1 MITRSDMIPTLDTE
15 LTVTD
20 QLNGSQ
26 LLLAKTAQTVVAAAP
41 TTLTPTTMT
50 TAAAVP
56 TTQTVA
62 ALPTPNRP
70 LPLNS
75 QPVVAAAGIL
85 PSPLAV
91 AALQATPVKP
101 TKTLAVLPL
110 LPRRHSYA

>member
-26 LLLAKTAQTVVAAAP
+26 LLLAKTAQTVVAAA
-41 TTLTPTTMT
+41 
-50 TAAAVP
+50 P